1 MKDNFT
7 NSELVFLNQKGLFP
21 GPNEKDKDFF
31 LRVSLSVEQKEKL
44 PIELLA
50 KFDINPNW
58 IDVIYSNESLSFW
71 EGACTWIWK
80 DEVQVQLRKRL
91 KKFNRF
97 FFLYSKEELLM
108 HEAVHACRMK
118 FLDSEFEEILA
129 YQTSNVSFRKYLGP
143 LFQSP
148 KETLLT
154 ILFFLLGLICCFYS
168 LFFGIILIF
177 LLPSYYFF
185 RLKKAFYYFN
195 KAKKKIYNMTGFPPL
210 WILLRLSDKEI
221 KMFGTQTEL
230 ELNQYITKQ
239 RMINL
244 RWKQLY
250 FSYFV

>member
-31 LRVSLSVEQKEKL
+31 LMIRRPPRSTLFPYTTL
-44 PIELLA
+44 
-50 KFDINPNW
+50 FR
-58 IDVIYSNESLSFW
+58 SLSFW

-118 FLDSEFEEILA
+118 FLNSEFEEILA